1 MPTLRSVTRRQFVQ
15 RAVPAA
21 MALPLVARGLVAQ
34 PPSQQLRV
42 ALIGCGGRGS
52 HVALEV
58 LRLGHRVVALCDVD
72 EGQIVAARR
81 FLAEKSEAGQAAMQN
96 VAVYGDY
103 RRLVEHGNAFDAAVV
118 ATGSRWHAPIS
129 VALMKAGKHVYCEK
143 PLVYRLAEARE
154 LAQLAR
160 QCKVATQTGTQG
172 GSSKAFRRAVEIIQA
187 GLLGAIGRVYLWCD
201 GYGPNP
207 PSHDR
212 PPGEDPVPAGLNWD
226 FWLGPAP
233 WRPFK
238 KDVYHPGCLR
248 FQNWLDLCN
257 GMLAGQGAHT
267 FYLPVRALNLGPP
280 VRVEAHLPEP
290 LRETY
295 VSKGRF
301 RFVYPARGPQPAVS
315 LWWYDGGA
323 YPPEEITAGLK
334 AISGKVP
341 NMGCLFLGERGELYA
356 GGWGEGGLLRLNGDK
371 QWRGVLD
378 HEAAKAVPVSL
389 ARAPG
394 DNHVLEWIEACRGG
408 PATWSDFA
416 IGARV
421 SEAYLP
427 GILALRLGRPIQY
440 DGAAQRVPD
449 APEADP
455 WIQKTYRTKWL
466 L

>member
-1 MPTLRSVTRRQFVQ
+1 MPSTRKVTRRELV
-15 RAVPAA
+15 RGAVAA
-21 MALPLVARGLVAQ
+21 AAAAPVVSRDLLAQ
-34 PPSQQLRV
+34 PPSSKLRV

-58 LRLGHRVVALCDVD
+58 LRLGHQVVALCDVD
-72 EGQIVAARR
+72 ENQITAARR
-81 FLAEKSEAGQAAMQN
+81 FLADKFEPGKATLEKAA
-96 VAVYGDY
+96 AYGDY
-103 RRLVEHGNAFDAAVV
+103 RRLLEQAKTFDAAVV

-154 LAQLAR
+154 LGQLAS

-187 GLLGAIGRVYLWCD
+187 GLLGSIDRVYLWCD

-238 KDVYHPGCLR
+238 KGVYHPGCLR

-267 FYLPVRALNLGPP
+267 FYLPVRALDLGPP
-280 VRVEAHLPEP
+280 VRVEAQLPEP

-301 RFVYPARGPQPAVS
+301 RFEYPARGQRPSLS

-323 YPPEEITAGLK
+323 YPPEEITASLK
-334 AISGKVP
+334 TISGKVP
-341 NMGCLFLGERGELYA
+341 NMGCLFLGERGELYT
-356 GGWGEGGLLRLNGDK
+356 GGWGGEGLLRLKGDK

-378 HEAAKAVPVSL
+378 HEAAKKVPVTL
-389 ARAPG
+389 PRVAG

-408 PATWSDFA
+408 PATWSDFTV
-416 IGARV
+416 GARV

-427 GILALRLGRPIQY
+427 GILALRLGRPIEY

-449 APEADP
+449 APEADR
-455 WIQKTYRTKWL
+455 WIRKTYRTKWL